1 VTFGIRTRVQTW
13 GSTFRVEIQ
22 GWLSRTGQRVADRMA
37 DLWDRVHDG
46 VSSAVGWLYRPLYWY
61 RDHYEH
67 FEPLIIAVEIVLITY
82 GLNVTYQQEIR
93 KLDFQFK
100 ELIDWHFAYGHFYH
114 FFEFTWEHS
123 KDLGEFFI
131 FVVLGISGISRL
143 LISLRG
149 QALGYPYK
157 EIERVLHGRLDIDA
171 VYARVKLA
179 PWGSSPAGK
188 NDTNALSNFAS
199 TIANRT
205 SALLSLRT
213 YHFRDNQW
221 LSRDHDS
228 LLDWF
233 TLFPAALWRLV
244 PEGKSDDE
252 GPSHRLVNES
262 GGYYSVI
269 VPTTAASANHIRR
282 GQKATDLAEID
293 PKIADAFANK
303 PIVSDDSSAVEF
315 LAYVQLHVPRYRR
328 EKVADELLFATS
340 IQHVVFL
347 LHGIYG
353 AADGFR
359 TKWNF
364 VLFCEAANSRHG
376 RLLERLG
383 FVRLT
388 QKAHERS
395 DAPVRPGK
403 SYAGFPLFELQVA
416 HGQPVNDSDE
426 ADARKFINF
435 IEELTISHWNPVDA
449 AINETGTV
457 ERPA

>member
-252 GPSHRLVNES
+252 APAHRLVNES

-449 AINETGTV
+449 AINETGKA
-457 ERPA
+457 EGPA